1 MKEERVNHQ
10 NQLRGRRMGIYTGS
24 GTSHSWLW
32 FVDILEKAGVKNLT
46 FLGEDD
52 IKKDG
57 NLQTL
62 DVLLLSGGD
71 TFSIAEGLGGE
82 GSEKIERFVA
92 EGGIYFGSCAGA
104 YLPMKSSKYPL
115 NLMNL
120 AGVKISNLSRL
131 LPRPLIQSEK
141 FCTPYGC
148 DYVFH
153 PVRDEV
159 KIRCTNVYFP
169 EEQFVAPLYGGPCM
183 EPSEDA
189 TPVAYYSGFTDKTLF
204 LVDEDLARETVQGR
218 IAVCSKTIGRGKL
231 YLSGPHLEHPHYPTA
246 NRFLMEILSDGL
258 KERKAF
264 FHKRGESEARS
275 EIPRDSFRKL
285 KGELSGARI
294 IALALE
300 RETMTWLIGK
310 KVYEPEKFRVFID
323 ALWSRINHLEK
334 ISWNGLSSET
344 VHGLAASAREV
355 REKLKELKS
364 EMQTSTD
371 TTGLVEAIIRELR
384 TLSSAF
390 MNVYFGVKRGENV
403 QEEKSN
409 VHVL

>member
-1 MKEERVNHQ
+1 
-10 NQLRGRRMGIYTGS
+10 
-24 GTSHSWLW
+24 
-32 FVDILEKAGVKNLT
+32 
-46 FLGEDD
+46 
-52 IKKDG
+52 
-57 NLQTL
+57 
-62 DVLLLSGGD
+62 
-71 TFSIAEGLGGE
+71 
-82 GSEKIERFVA
+82 
-92 EGGIYFGSCAGA
+92 
-104 YLPMKSSKYPL
+104 
-115 NLMNL
+115 
-120 AGVKISNLSRL
+120 
-131 LPRPLIQSEK
+131 
-141 FCTPYGC
+141 
-148 DYVFH
+148 
-153 PVRDEV
+153 
-159 KIRCTNVYFP
+159 
-169 EEQFVAPLYGGPCM
+169 M

-189 TPVAYYSGFTDKTLF
+189 TPVAYYSGFTDNTLF

-258 KERKAF
+258 RERKAF
-264 FHKRGESEARS
+264 FHKRGESEERS

-323 ALWSRINHLEK
+323 ALWSRINNLEK

-364 EMQTSTD
+364 EMQASTD

-384 TLSSAF
+384 TLASAF